1 MSPGLP
7 CISSDSVRFYLLY
20 IFALLSLVSCGT
32 GRKVAQPLETQIIT
46 SEDRGEDYAPDRLI
60 IMYSED
66 VGKEPLM
73 KAVKEY
79 NAEIIY
85 DYSIIPGM
93 AIKIPDGSDIKEA
106 ISYFRA
112 VKGVVSVER
121 DRIIRLTDPV
131 KPKLEVM

>member
-1 MSPGLP
+1 
-7 CISSDSVRFYLLY
+7 
-20 IFALLSLVSCGT
+20 
-32 GRKVAQPLETQIIT
+32 
-46 SEDRGEDYAPDRLI
+46 
-60 IMYSED
+60 
-66 VGKEPLM
+66 M
-73 KAVKEY
+73 KAIKEY